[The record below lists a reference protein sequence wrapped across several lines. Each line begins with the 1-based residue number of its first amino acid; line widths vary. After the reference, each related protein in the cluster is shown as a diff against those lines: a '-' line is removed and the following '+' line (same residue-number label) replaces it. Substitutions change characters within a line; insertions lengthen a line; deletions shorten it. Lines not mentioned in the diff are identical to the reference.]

1 MSRRFSVDGCVENWL
16 RGLTAARPFEAI
28 PYRGLVRSYVSPYI
42 GSTPIAELS
51 DRIFLDWYAALEAL
65 GATRE
70 DAETARDLVAAA
82 LSSAV
87 REGHARV
94 GQDLVP
100 RIPDAL
106 TFRARWEQ
114 KLQIVRRRHLDKP
127 IAVGRRLRATI
138 RTFGRR
144 LRRLP
149 KGQLDLFRPE

>member
-1 MSRRFSVDGCVENWL
+1 MICSRGTGTRVRN
-16 RGLTAARPFEAI
+16 AA
-28 PYRGLVRSYVSPYI
+28 SY
-42 GSTPIAELS
+42 
-51 DRIFLDWYAALEAL
+51 
-65 GATRE
+65 
-70 DAETARDLVAAA
+70 
-82 LSSAV
+82 
-87 REGHARV
+87 
-94 GQDLVP
+94 
-100 RIPDAL
+100 AL